1 MSTSHDALSTGLW
14 VRVDAEQLVSLLPAV
29 ETVNKGGWC
38 RAVGCCR
45 WVTGFLDR
53 TGVGVGSVAVR
64 LGRWG
69 QGRGRLCV
77 SVRKGNSGGDRVK
90 ARRGTFSRV
99 DVRRRSWREKSDQD
113 TRAVTP
119 QWLKDQDH
127 HGCLRK
133 G

>member
-14 VRVDAEQLVSLLPAV
+14 VRMDSEQLVSLLPAM

-38 RAVGCCR
+38 RAVGCRR

-69 QGRGRLCV
+69 QGRGRLCA

-90 ARRGTFSRV
+90 ARKGDILSSGCQKEEVGGR
-99 DVRRRSWREKSDQD
+99 K
-113 TRAVTP
+113 VTKTP
-119 QWLKDQDH
+119 GQ
-127 HGCLRK
+127 
-133 G
+133 